1 MKDPARTWNAV
12 VVGEDTPCWSG
23 TRRHEHLNA
32 RAAPTATSRSARRT
46 FGSISHHLDE
56 FWLIGP
62 SILTGR
68 AGRHLTIRADVDCHH
83 GARRHMAGQ
92 CA

>member
-23 TRRHEHLNA
+23 TRRHEHLKA
-32 RAAPTATSRSARRT
+32 CAAPMATSRSARRT
-46 FGSISHHLDE
+46 FGSISSSRRV
-56 FWLIGP
+56 WLIGP
-62 SILTGR
+62 SILSGR

-83 GARRHMAGQ
+83 GARRQTAGQ
-92 CA
+92 RV